1 MQEDAVLIKE
11 MGKPTPAIVQLVK
24 LLQGGDAGLVASVAA
39 LALEAGLLP
48 ASLQHLLVGPPL
60 LTAMLLRS
68 GLPAALLPGS
78 APGPQMIA
86 PDFVVY

>member
-1 MQEDAVLIKE
+1 MLIKE

-24 LLQGGDAGLVASVAA
+24 LLQGGDAGLAASVAA

-60 LTAMLLRS
+60 LTAMLPRS
-68 GLPAALLPGS
+68 GLSAALPPGS

-86 PDFVVY
+86 PSFTVY